1 MQEIIGM
8 VGLFVIHPRA
18 AVEPTV
24 DYDFGLI
31 VQEFAILPLSSVP
44 NTVSEEFNFFTINGR
59 SGPYATP
66 LVVKLGSRVRL
77 RFMNLSAM
85 DHHPMHLHGHTFWI
99 TGTEAGPIPE
109 SAWIPSNT
117 VLVGVGQ
124 SKDVEFIANN
134 PGDWMLHCHILH
146 HMMNN
151 MVSMVGPMPGM
162 LTTNHPSHEGVLP
175 ETQGGDLASGDLG
188 AGLEPS
194 LGPAIGQDRAMTTG
208 MKPSDALRQFNVPG
222 YPQDMMEMHGMT
234 SPAQMKKIE
243 TPLTRGLRR
252 DWPMASQAMMT
263 ILRVLPPDLYEKVVS
278 GKGTIEPGESSP
290 GAGSGKAMGHSGGGH
305 EMHGDMSSPATPASE
320 SSESGE
326 HEH

>member
-1 MQEIIGM
+1 
-8 VGLFVIHPRA
+8 
-18 AVEPTV
+18 
-24 DYDFGLI
+24 
-31 VQEFAILPLSSVP
+31 
-44 NTVSEEFNFFTINGR
+44 
-59 SGPYATP
+59 
-66 LVVKLGSRVRL
+66 
-77 RFMNLSAM
+77 MNLSAM

-117 VLVGVGQ
+117 ILVGVGQ

-151 MVSMVGPMPGM
+151 MVSMVGPMPSM
-162 LTTNHPSHEGVLP
+162 AAVDHPSHEGLLP
-175 ETQGGDLASGDLG
+175 ETQGGDLASGELG

-194 LGPAIGQDRAMTTG
+194 LGSAIGEER
-208 MKPSDALRQFNVPG
+208 
-222 YPQDMMEMHGMT
+222 
-234 SPAQMKKIE
+234 
-243 TPLTRGLRR
+243 
-252 DWPMASQAMMT
+252 AMMT

-290 GAGSGKAMGHSGGGH
+290 GAGSGKAMDHSGGGH
-305 EMHGDMSSPATPASE
+305 EMHGDMPMPKGDDMSSPAAPASE